1 MTGGVVGFDY
11 RPYVINWCLGLRVLD
26 DFVVTQRESLKAEWL
41 YSQGKGRC
49 FHLGDHL
56 VLVEYLSQVCPL
68 TGADQMESE
77 DEERISRILRMQRQH
92 REQLLHEMSPA
103 AAAAAAAPVVQDNSR
118 HHHHHQQQHTP
129 SGNRRPKSAVG
140 RLSSSRQACLA
151 KDKWSDF
158 SASEDERGS
167 SVFDPFPDLL
177 AHSDE
182 GPSRSQ
188 TQCQLSD
195 ASEMLGAELTRSAV
209 DPHSPVTIERVSSD
223 AGGNERSRQRRS
235 RKDDIMTRSVPEFR
249 SDGSPILHNYGKS
262 SYGRT
267 SPRAIPVRKVSSKR
281 TEPPSFAASGG
292 IPSTRSFEG
301 CAVGSTTP
309 AASSSRL
316 HQRSPSDG
324 GLSRSA
330 SFRTPV
336 GRSPYATVATASPRK
351 TQRSSSVSAACPLAS
366 TSYSTVASPH
376 KAPTR
381 TSPKYCNGP
390 TYLPTTQGNLNVV
403 NNNNNNNNIDV
414 LSLVESDP
422 LLKQRSQAVGLE
434 VLDRAA
440 VRIQALWR
448 GYRTRN
454 HMSRV
459 RNVCQEVRL
468 RRLEECILDVQTK
481 MAITEQAL
489 LRQQKEIEEERKYR
503 NANKEA
509 LDRLL
514 KQMEQLETHIAKV
527 FQQHVLL
534 QQQLA
539 QHSGSI
545 FKPIHNEPHS
555 ESSSS
560 EATVGNSAST
570 TSSATS
576 HSPAKDVAPKDPE
589 KDVGKPAGQ
598 GDVSGCAEQP
608 KSERRPEFSYQS
620 SHEQAS
626 GDATSADDTSC
637 ASFSE
642 AEMHSSKT
650 EVEPDT
656 KGQTPAN
663 LEAACLIEVN
673 DRLAR
678 LEAVIMKLAIPE
690 SSLEHLGATFAKP

>member
-1 MTGGVVGFDY
+1 MEYPGCGGCISDGGGNVVG
-11 RPYVINWCLGLRVLD
+11 PCAQIWVHVK
-26 DFVVTQRESLKAEWL
+26 E
-41 YSQGKGRC
+41 
-49 FHLGDHL
+49 
-56 VLVEYLSQVCPL
+56 P
-68 TGADQMESE
+68 QMESE

-366 TSYSTVASPH
+366 TSYSTVASP
-376 KAPTR
+376 
-381 TSPKYCNGP
+381 
-390 TYLPTTQGNLNVV
+390 
-403 NNNNNNNNIDV
+403 
-414 LSLVESDP
+414 
-422 LLKQRSQAVGLE
+422 
-434 VLDRAA
+434 
-440 VRIQALWR
+440 ALWR

>member
-1 MTGGVVGFDY
+1 MRWSGV
-11 RPYVINWCLGLRVLD
+11 
-26 DFVVTQRESLKAEWL
+26 S
-41 YSQGKGRC
+41 
-49 FHLGDHL
+49 
-56 VLVEYLSQVCPL
+56 
-68 TGADQMESE
+68 SE
-77 DEERISRILRMQRQH
+77 DQSNR
-92 REQLLHEMSPA
+92 
-103 AAAAAAAPVVQDNSR
+103 
-118 HHHHHQQQHTP
+118 TP
-129 SGNRRPKSAVG
+129 LKIAKSAVG

-309 AASSSRL
+309 AAAAAASSRL

-330 SFRTPV
+330 SFRTPS
-336 GRSPYATVATASPRK
+336 G
-351 TQRSSSVSAACPLAS
+351 PLALRHGRHR
-366 TSYSTVASPH
+366 VAAKDSAIVVRLGLH
-376 KAPTR
+376 PT
-381 TSPKYCNGP
+381 
-390 TYLPTTQGNLNVV
+390 
-403 NNNNNNNNIDV
+403 
-414 LSLVESDP
+414 
-422 LLKQRSQAVGLE
+422 GLHF
-434 VLDRAA
+434 
-440 VRIQALWR
+440 ALWR

-608 KSERRPEFSYQS
+608 KSERRPEFSL
-620 SHEQAS
+620 
-626 GDATSADDTSC
+626 
-637 ASFSE
+637 
-642 AEMHSSKT
+642 
-650 EVEPDT
+650 P
-656 KGQTPAN
+656 
-663 LEAACLIEVN
+663 I
-673 DRLAR
+673 
-678 LEAVIMKLAIPE
+678 
-690 SSLEHLGATFAKP
+690 

>member
-1 MTGGVVGFDY
+1 MDK
-11 RPYVINWCLGLRVLD
+11 R
-26 DFVVTQRESLKAEWL
+26 
-41 YSQGKGRC
+41 
-49 FHLGDHL
+49 
-56 VLVEYLSQVCPL
+56 
-68 TGADQMESE
+68 MESE

-103 AAAAAAAPVVQDNSR
+103 AAAASAAAAAAAGPVQDNSR

-140 RLSSSRQACLA
+140 RLPSSRQACLA

-158 SASEDERGS
+158 STSEDERGS

-188 TQCQLSD
+188 TQCQLGD
-195 ASEMLGAELTRSAV
+195 ASEMLGAELTRSV
-209 DPHSPVTIERVSSD
+209 MDPHSPVTIERVSSD
-223 AGGNERSRQRRS
+223 AVGNERSRQRRS

-301 CAVGSTTP
+301 CAGGTTP
-309 AASSSRL
+309 TAPASSSRL

-330 SFRTPV
+330 SFRTPA

-366 TSYSTVASPH
+366 TSYSSAASPH

-390 TYLPTTQGNLNVV
+390 AYMPTTQGNLNVV

-459 RNVCQEVRL
+459 RNACQEVRL
-468 RRLEECILDVQTK
+468 RRLEECVLDVQTK
-481 MAITEQAL
+481 MAATEKAL
-489 LRQQKEIEEERKYR
+489 LRQQKEIEEERKCR

-514 KQMEQLETHIAKV
+514 KHMEQLETHIAKV
-527 FQQHVLL
+527 FQQHLLL

-539 QHSGSI
+539 QHYGNV

-576 HSPAKDVAPKDPE
+576 HSPAKDAAPKDPE
-589 KDVGKPAGQ
+589 KDAGKLTGQ
-598 GDVSGCAEQP
+598 GDASGCAEQP
-608 KSERRPEFSYQS
+608 KPERKPESSHHS
-620 SHEQAS
+620 SHEQVS

-642 AEMHSSKT
+642 AEVRSSKT
-650 EVEPDT
+650 EAESDP
-656 KGQTPAN
+656 KRQTPAN
-663 LEAACLIEVN
+663 LEAACLTEVN
-673 DRLAR
+673 DR
-678 LEAVIMKLAIPE
+678 V
-690 SSLEHLGATFAKP
+690 SYQ

>member
-1 MTGGVVGFDY
+1 
-11 RPYVINWCLGLRVLD
+11 
-26 DFVVTQRESLKAEWL
+26 
-41 YSQGKGRC
+41 
-49 FHLGDHL
+49 
-56 VLVEYLSQVCPL
+56 
-68 TGADQMESE
+68 MESE

-103 AAAAAAAPVVQDNSR
+103 AAAASAAAAAAPVQDNSR
-118 HHHHHQQQHTP
+118 HHHHHHHQQQHTP

-140 RLSSSRQACLA
+140 RLPSSRQASHA

-158 SASEDERGS
+158 SASEDERG

-188 TQCQLSD
+188 TQCQLGD
-195 ASEMLGAELTRSAV
+195 ASEMLGAELTRSAM
-209 DPHSPVTIERVSSD
+209 DPHSPVTIERVSTD
-223 AGGNERSRQRRS
+223 AVGNERSRQRRS

-281 TEPPSFAASGG
+281 TEPPSYAGSGG
-292 IPSTRSFEG
+292 SGISSTRSFEG
-301 CAVGSTTP
+301 CAGGTTP
-309 AASSSRL
+309 TVPAAAAASSRL

-330 SFRTPV
+330 SFRTPA

-366 TSYSTVASPH
+366 ASYSSTVSPH
-376 KAPTR
+376 KAPSR

-390 TYLPTTQGNLNVV
+390 AYMPTTQGNLNAV
-403 NNNNNNNNIDV
+403 NNNNNNNIDV

-422 LLKQRSQAVGLE
+422 LLKQRSQVVGLE

-459 RNVCQEVRL
+459 RNACQEVRL
-468 RRLEECILDVQTK
+468 RRLEECVLDVQSK
-481 MAITEQAL
+481 MAATEQAL
-489 LRQQKEIEEERKYR
+489 LRQQKEMEEERKCR

-514 KQMEQLETHIAKV
+514 KHMDQLETHIAKV
-527 FQQHVLL
+527 FQQHLLL

-539 QHSGSI
+539 QHFGSS
-545 FKPIHNEPHS
+545 FKPIQNEPHS

-560 EATVGNSAST
+560 DTTVGNTAST
-570 TSSATS
+570 ASSATS
-576 HSPAKDVAPKDPE
+576 HSPAKDAALKDLE
-589 KDVGKPAGQ
+589 KDAGKLSGQ
-598 GDVSGCAEQP
+598 GDISGCVEQP
-608 KSERRPEFSYQS
+608 KPERKQEFSLHS
-620 SHEQAS
+620 SHEQVS
-626 GDATSADDTSC
+626 GDTTSADDTSC

-642 AEMHSSKT
+642 AEVHPKKT
-650 EVEPDT
+650 EAASDT
-656 KGQTPAN
+656 KRQTTAN
-663 LEAACLIEVN
+663 TEAACLTEVN

-678 LEAVIMKLAIPE
+678 LEAVIMKLAIPD